1 MLFGWFEL
9 VRGLLDCRSNRSDI
23 MKVGDKIKIDF
34 AGKKKDALVFKLFP
48 SSVYLKV
55 DFENHKGKILKRKL
69 SQIENKKST
78 SNKEKKK

>member
-1 MLFGWFEL
+1 
-9 VRGLLDCRSNRSDI
+9 

-34 AGKKKDALVFKLFP
+34 AGKKKDALLFKIFT

-55 DFENHKGKILKRKL
+55 DFENDKGKIVKRKL
-69 SQIENKKST
+69 SQVENKKST